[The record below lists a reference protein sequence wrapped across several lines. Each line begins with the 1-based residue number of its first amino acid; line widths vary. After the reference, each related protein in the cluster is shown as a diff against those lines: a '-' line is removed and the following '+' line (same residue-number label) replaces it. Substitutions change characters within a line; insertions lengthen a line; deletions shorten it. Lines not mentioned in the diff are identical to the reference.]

1 MGFPVCEHSLH
12 IACQSATDIYKHS
25 SYSPGAVLIKNT
37 TFLLFA
43 VWWFCVGRS
52 VTFSTVISLR
62 VCTRKLSVRVQT
74 GRVLLLG
81 LVF

>member
-25 SYSPGAVLIKNT
+25 SYSPDAALIKNT
-37 TFLLFA
+37 TFLYLR
-43 VWWFCVGRS
+43 CGGS
-52 VTFSTVISLR
+52 VSAGAFSTVISLR
-62 VCTRKLSVRVQT
+62 VREKNSQFR
-74 GRVLLLG
+74 RVLLLG